1 MSKQSVYVKCLSKVS
16 KEVLDMTEIL
26 KLLQEDARYTPA
38 QIAAMTGKSEEEV
51 KSAIEECEKS
61 HIINGYTALIDW
73 DRTDE
78 DAVTA
83 FIEVK
88 ITPQRDDGFD
98 RIAQRIYQYDEVES
112 LYLMSGAFD
121 FAVIVSC
128 KTLKEVSQFVSL
140 KLAPIDGVI
149 STATHFIMKRY
160 KDNHRTFLVEPEQ
173 EERILFV

>member
-1 MSKQSVYVKCLSKVS
+1 MN
-16 KEVLDMTEIL
+16 EIL
-26 KLLQEDARYTPA
+26 KLLEEDCRYTPS
-38 QIAAMTGKSEEEV
+38 QIASMTGKTEKEVEDTIKKCEEEHV
-51 KSAIEECEKS
+51 IT
-61 HIINGYTALIDW
+61 GYTALVDW
-73 DRTDE
+73 DRTE
-78 DAVTA
+78 VETVTA

-98 RIAQRIYQYDEVES
+98 RIAKRIYQYDEVES

-121 FAVIVSC
+121 FAVIVTGKS
-128 KTLKEVSQFVSL
+128 LKDVSHFVSS

-160 KDNHRTFLVEPEQ
+160 KDKHRPFLVEPEQ

>member
-1 MSKQSVYVKCLSKVS
+1 
-16 KEVLDMTEIL
+16 MTEIL
-26 KLLQEDARYTPA
+26 KLLEEDCRYTPA
-38 QIAAMTGKSEEEV
+38 QIASMTGKTEKEV
-51 KSAIEECEKS
+51 EDTIKKYEDE
-61 HIINGYTALIDW
+61 HIITGYTALVDW
-73 DRTDE
+73 DRTELDT
-78 DAVTA
+78 VTA

-98 RIAQRIYQYDEVES
+98 RIAKRIYQYDEVES

-121 FAVIVSC
+121 FAVIVSG
-128 KTLKEVSQFVSL
+128 KSLKDVSHFVSS

-160 KDNHRTFLVEPEQ
+160 KDKHRPFLVEPEQ

>member
-1 MSKQSVYVKCLSKVS
+1 
-16 KEVLDMTEIL
+16 MTEIL
-26 KLLQEDARYTPA
+26 KLLEEDCRYTPA
-38 QIAAMTGKSEEEV
+38 QIASMTGKTEKEVEEAIKKFEEEHV
-51 KSAIEECEKS
+51 IT
-61 HIINGYTALIDW
+61 GYTALVDW
-73 DRTDE
+73 DRTE
-78 DAVTA
+78 LETVTA

-98 RIAQRIYQYDEVES
+98 RIAKRIYQYDEVES

-121 FAVIVSC
+121 FAVIVSG
-128 KTLKEVSQFVSL
+128 KSLKDVSHFVSS

-160 KDNHRTFLVEPEQ
+160 KDKHRPFLVEPEQ

>member
-1 MSKQSVYVKCLSKVS
+1 
-16 KEVLDMTEIL
+16 MTEIL

-38 QIAAMTGKSEEEV
+38 QIASMTGKSEEEV
-51 KSAIEECEKS
+51 KVIIEEAEKA
-61 HIINGYTALIDW
+61 HVINGYTALVDW
-73 DRTDE
+73 DRTE
-78 DAVTA
+78 EEAVTA

-121 FAVIVSC
+121 FAIIVSC
-128 KTLKEVSQFVSL
+128 KSLKEASQFVSL

-160 KDNHRTFLVEPEQ
+160 KDQHRVYSVEKEQ

>member
-1 MSKQSVYVKCLSKVS
+1 
-16 KEVLDMTEIL
+16 MTEL
-26 KLLQEDARYTPA
+26 LRLLQEDARYTPK
-38 QIAAMTGKSEEEV
+38 QLAAMTGKTEEEV
-51 KSAIEECEKS
+51 ASAIEEYEKS
-61 HIINGYTALIDW
+61 HIINGYTALVDW
-73 DRTDE
+73 DRTE
-78 DAVTA
+78 EEAVTA

-128 KTLKEVSQFVSL
+128 KSLKEASQFVSM

-160 KDNHRTFLVEPEQ
+160 KDKHRVFLVEPEQ

>member
-1 MSKQSVYVKCLSKVS
+1 
-16 KEVLDMTEIL
+16 MTEIL
-26 KLLQEDARYTPA
+26 KLLEEDCRYTPA
-38 QIAAMTGKSEEEV
+38 QIASMTGKTEKEV
-51 KSAIEECEKS
+51 EDTIKKYEDE
-61 HIINGYTALIDW
+61 HIITGYTALVDW
-73 DRTDE
+73 DRTEIDS
-78 DAVTA
+78 VTA

-98 RIAQRIYQYDEVES
+98 RIAKRIYQYDEVES

-121 FAVIVSC
+121 FAVIVSG
-128 KTLKEVSQFVSL
+128 KSLKDVSHFVSS

-160 KDNHRTFLVEPEQ
+160 KDKHRPFLVEPEQ

>member
-1 MSKQSVYVKCLSKVS
+1 
-16 KEVLDMTEIL
+16 MTEIL

-38 QIAAMTGKSEEEV
+38 QIAAMTGRSEDEV
-51 KSAIEECEKS
+51 KGAIEELEKS

-73 DRTDE
+73 DRTE
-78 DAVTA
+78 EEAVTA
-83 FIEVK
+83 LIEVK

-98 RIAQRIYQYDEVES
+98 RIAQRIYQYEEVES

-121 FAVIVSC
+121 FAVIVSG
-128 KTLKEVSQFVSL
+128 KSLKDIAHFVAQ

-149 STATHFIMKRY
+149 STATHFILKRY
-160 KDNHRTFLVEPEQ
+160 KDQHRTFLVEPEQ